1 MFRARLSKQNTS
13 PARFQIW
20 LPGSSNMMTRTCV
33 ISEPV
38 KQEEAE
44 ETRMY
49 SEPQLENVPEVK
61 SFDGWVND
69 LVSNVLEDA
78 VVDIYI
84 HIVVYKVY
92 KIQRSRFS
100 EEELNKQDAETE
112 PELEKDEETS
122 EEPSYEKIPADTK
135 TSERPIEEQPL
146 KTDMSLE
153 DIRRSSDAAA
163 RWIDRMIRRNEA
175 FTMPERPH
183 QRITS
188 SEINSVTSDEVTQS
202 YECHVSKNDDVTT
215 TRYVMRTR
223 RTIVHRSTTTVLRRF
238 TRDGAEELSF
248 PDFVYEDE
256 MIPEPSEYHE
266 QRLEET
272 PSSELDGP
280 MPESQ
285 TPPGFEEGRKPSYM
299 NLTDIQWSANAAAK
313 WVYKVLLRREKLED
327 AYLDEDQNDNESEE
341 TTESKPLQLLASLGD
356 DSDQP
361 DYAMLGLYGLP
372 GSPNDGKNIRR
383 MSIQRSEVVE
393 PQLDAVRDGNSRY
406 FYRFNIDELFGADAE
421 ARNSFDIFQCSGLA
435 TPDERDES
443 KTKLGGIPGDRN
455 TSAQNK
461 TFDRWVNILTLR
473 IMETS
478 LTTFYFYS
486 TTELRRLPPSSYT
499 SETNFLPFL
508 SNDTN
513 LPENYPET
521 TSTNKMQSTEF
532 GFEVKPGDESDSAL
546 LSKLGLPRIS
556 ESPEKSEKHTIEW
569 VLRKDLPSDKDSFSD
584 QVFAEDDVGAPNGV
598 FGARLESA
606 PLILDIQSQ
615 PDDDKPESETLDFT
629 NSDPEMTDKHHVE
642 KIPEDPDKPISA
654 SGTKFTLTD
663 VQLSSS
669 AAAKWISRLFEED
682 EPPEDE
688 HDHRPSSD
696 DPDSGKGHPETE
708 QQSVANNQPQVYAYE
723 IPGLQ
728 SDLNIDTI
736 FAYVLDVP
744 FSQSV
749 VENSDASI
757 DIDQEII
764 LKEQFESVFEH
775 FPKIE
780 QEKESLG
787 EENKDAKRWFTT
799 KDDFDLDYD
808 VIEIFVRRPTNQTLP
823 KVTQPLSN
831 VGDEEETDTK
841 VPQNV
846 NEIIELRFGQNL
858 PDEESQNLNDPEKT
872 SYRSDS
878 AFTLTDIQLSSKAAA
893 QWISQLFQDDTPT
906 EAKTD
911 FSGRPQDDPKPGQ
924 SSACQVTPAE
934 SDNAMSLYPK
944 VQVFAYEI
952 RGLEVTLTIETIFIY
967 VLNVPF
973 NRSVVVQSETVIDI
987 DEEVVLKEDFGKIL
1001 EKFPSVNKKLTAE
1014 MVANGEGPESAEI
1027 EFDLDYEVIEIFVR
1041 RPKKRNSTP
1050 GEEISET
1057 DENLEE
1063 FVNEIIEIRIIN
1075 EEKDNELL
1083 RKGNQILDPNVSLP
1097 ASGTRGF
1104 IDDKP
1109 MNRLDD
1115 PEERINYQLV
1125 DDAES
1130 GFEEGINY
1138 EIMVNLEPCETF
1150 YPKKECTSSE
1160 DLIQPLKTMT
1170 DDIAEK
1176 SGNDSISFQPIRR
1189 DLLQIGK
1196 LAHPHGNE
1204 ATRVPERKA
1213 KTATALGEQPEK
1225 MEITEPFGLE
1235 GDEPDDQDDP
1245 KENEKDE
1252 SSVLDKLCDEVP
1264 QVNDESTAGDDQINN
1279 GTIEATKNKFEGFV
1293 LDQPCHEDSD
1303 KNEDI
1308 DPEENIEKVQDGA
1321 RHGDDTGEKTSDEP
1335 FVLYPEDDVISESNK
1350 GDEPPLFSVP
1360 DVDIKLGP
1368 AETPETLDNV
1378 CEQTK
1383 HPENF
1388 EATEEPPIDTE
1399 DPGGTVY
1406 TLKTYER
1413 VATAAATWLDKMLD
1427 RNEEPQSAELGKP
1440 TDETQMPVPLGL
1452 EGDVLADQDDPKE
1465 NEKDGSSVLDRP
1477 CDEVPQVNDESTAG
1491 EDQTNDDAVEA
1502 TQNKFEGFVLDQPCD
1517 EDSDKNE
1524 DIDPEEN
1531 IEKVKDGARHGDD
1544 TGEKTSDE
1552 PLVLYP
1558 EDDVITEPNKGDE
1571 PPLFSVPDVDIK
1583 LGPAETPETLDNVCE
1598 QTKHPENFEATE
1610 EPPIDTEDPG
1620 GTVYT
1625 LKTYERV
1632 ATAAA
1637 TWLDKM
1643 LDRDEEPQS
1652 AELGKPTDET
1662 QMPVPLGLEG
1672 DVLADQDDP
1681 KENEKDGSSVLD
1693 RPCDEVPQVNDE
1705 STAGEDQT
1713 NDDAVEATQNKF
1725 EGFVLDQPCD
1735 EDSDKNEDIDPEKN
1749 IEKVKDGARHG
1760 DDTRE
1765 KTSDEPLVLYPEDDV
1780 ITEPNKGDEPPLFS
1794 VPDVDIKLGPA
1805 ETPETLDNV
1814 CQQTKH
1820 PENFEATEEP
1830 PIDTEDPGSTVYTLK
1845 TYERVATAAATWLD
1859 KMLDRDEEPQS
1870 AELGKPTDE
1879 TQMPVSLGLE
1889 GDVLAD
1895 QDDPKENEKDE
1906 SSVLDRLC
1914 DEVPQVNDE
1923 STAGENQTNDDAVE
1937 ATQNKFEGFVLDQPC
1952 DEDSDKNEDIDLE
1965 ENIEKVK
1972 DGARHGDDTR
1982 EKTSDEPLVLYPE
1995 DDVIT
2000 EPNKGDEPPLFSVP
2014 DVDIKL
2020 GPAETPETLDNVCE
2034 QTKHPENFEATEEPP
2049 IDTEDTGSAVYTLKT
2064 YERVATAAATWLDKM
2079 LDRDEEPQSAEL
2091 GKPTDETQMPVSLG
2105 LEGDV
2110 LADQDDPK
2118 ENEKDESS
2126 VLDRLC
2132 DEVPQVN
2139 DESTAGENQTN
2150 DDAVEATQNKFEG
2163 FVLDQ
2168 PCDEDS
2174 DKNEDIDLEEN
2185 IEKVKDGARHG
2196 NDTREKTSDEP
2207 LVLYPEDDVITEPN
2221 KGDEPPLF
2229 SVPDVDIKLG
2239 PAETPET
2246 LDNVCEQTKHPENFE
2261 ATEEPPIDTEDPGST
2276 VYTLKTYERVATAAA
2291 TWLDKMLD
2299 RDEGPQSAE
2308 LGKPTD
2314 KTQMPVSLGLE
2325 GDVLADQ
2332 DDPKENVKYESS
2344 VLDRPCDEVPQV
2356 NDESTAG
2363 EDQTNDDAVEATQ
2376 NKFEGFVLDQP
2387 CDEDSDKN
2395 EDIDPEKNIEKVK
2408 DGARHGDD
2416 TREKTSDEPLV
2427 LYPEDDVITE
2437 PNKGNEP
2444 PLFSVPDVD
2453 IKLGPAETP
2462 ETLDN
2467 VCEQTKHPE
2476 NFEATEEPPIDTED
2490 PGSTVYTLKTYE
2502 RVATAAATWL
2512 DKMLDRDEEP
2522 QSAELG
2528 KPTDETQM
2536 PVSLG
2541 LEGDVLAEQ
2550 DDPKENEK
2558 DESSVLDRPCDEV
2571 PQVNDESTA
2580 GEDQTND
2587 DAVEATQN
2595 KFEGFVLD
2603 QPCDEDSDK
2612 NEDIDPEKN
2621 IEKVKD
2627 GARHGDDTREKTS
2640 DEPLVLY
2647 PEDDVITE
2655 PNKGDEPP
2663 LFSVP
2668 DVDIKLGP
2676 AETPE
2681 TLDNVGEQTKHPEN
2695 FEATEEPPIDT
2706 ENPGSTVY
2714 TLKTYERVATA
2725 AATWLDKM
2733 LERDEEPQSAEL
2745 GKPTDE
2751 TQMPVPL
2758 GLEGDVLADQ
2768 DNPKENEKDESS
2780 VLDRPCDEVPQV
2792 NDEST
2797 AGEDQTNDDAV
2808 EATQNKFEGF
2818 VLDQPCDEDSDKNE
2832 DIDPEKNIEKV
2843 KDGARHGDDTREKT
2857 SDEPLV
2863 LYPEDDVI
2871 TEPNKGN
2878 EPPLFS
2884 VPDVDIKLGPAETPE
2899 TLDNVCEQT
2908 KHPENFEATEEPP
2921 IDTEDPGSTVYTLK
2935 TYERVATAAAT
2946 WLDKMLDRDE
2956 EPQSAELGKPTD
2968 ETQMP
2973 VSLGLEGDVLA
2984 DQDNPKENE
2993 KDESSVLDRPC
3004 DEVPQVNDE
3013 STAGEDQT
3021 NDDAVE
3027 ATQNKFEGFV
3037 LDQPC
3042 DEDSEKNEDIGPEEN
3057 IEKVKDGSRQGDDT
3071 GEKTCDEPLVL
3082 YPEDDVI
3089 SEPNKGDEPSLF
3101 SLHDDDDFLIGVT
3114 NEPSSESL
3122 KIDDEMQELVPSFGD
3137 IRQFWENF
3145 AGNVV
3150 TEDLPVSK
3158 SAPKM
3163 KVKKSFQMEPI
3174 ENIESVKDDA
3184 RHVDDTEEKP
3194 SDEPFERH
3202 EEDDLIPDPI
3212 EGEEHDLCSL
3222 PVYRHELGPAETS
3235 EGFDSAGEPSGPYP
3249 EQIVNDH
3256 HETEE
3261 SQEPDH
3267 KETKNQP
3274 LFNFKETER
3283 AANAAAK
3290 WLDKV
3295 LSSKKDPVDPEEPL
3309 ASGSDSK
3316 TPAPQVEANLPS
3328 NSDLSLEDTQ
3338 RVASAAAKWL
3348 DKILS
3353 SKNEASTSDDSRSE
3367 PRDVLESSS
3376 ADVDKT
3382 SLEDTTPWFIFEAT
3396 QSDGSDNDETNIN
3409 ANFKLPKAEDLLESI
3424 GVMSDELLD
3433 DEPIADMEVKDLPNL
3448 ELSPQTQYADDNS
3461 TVVDEAP
3468 QTGSEGGKTGENDVI
3483 TYELIQDTESGFED
3497 GINYE
3502 MMVTFDP
3509 RKTFFDKKECQPT
3522 AENIEVIYPDRRF
3535 GKGELE
3541 PFDFFSLLPKVA
3553 EHTNQQQRTDTE
3565 SFVPAEKYDTAENE
3579 NVECSVLDRPCDG
3592 DPQAS
3597 DESAVTEDKTNEDV
3611 SEATKDKFEGFV
3623 LDQPCDE
3630 DSDNNEDVDP
3640 TENVE
3645 KVNDGARHDDDTGE
3659 KPSDEPLVTYPEDK
3673 VIPEPNEGD
3682 ELPLFSVPDVD
3693 IKLDPAETLDDGG
3706 EQAKQPESVE
3716 ATEVS
3721 PIDTEDPGSAVY
3733 TLKTYERVATAAANW
3748 LDKMLDKDEEP
3759 QSTEFDKPAEEPKT
3773 QVPFGKDG
3781 EQDDTAENENL
3792 ESSVLDRPCDGDP
3805 QASDESAVTEDKTNE
3820 DVSEATKDKFEG
3832 FFVLDQPCDED
3843 SDNNED
3849 VDPTENVEKVKDGA
3863 RHDDDTAE
3871 KPSDEPLVT
3880 YAEDDLILEP
3890 IEGDEPPLFSAPD
3903 VDIKLDPAEALDDV
3917 GEQAKQPESVEA
3929 TEVSPIDTEDPGSA
3943 VYTLKTY
3950 ERVATAAANWLDKM
3964 LDKGEE
3970 PQSTEFGKPAEEPKM
3985 PVPLGLEVDVLAD
3998 PDDPKENEKDESS
4011 VLDRPC
4017 DEVPQVNDEST
4028 AGEDQTNDD
4037 AVEATKNKFEGFVLD
4052 EPCDEDSDKNEDIDP
4067 KENIEKVRDG
4077 SRQGDDNKEKT
4088 SDEPLVLYPEDDVIT
4103 EPNKGDEW
4111 PLFSVPD
4118 VDIKLG
4124 PAETPETLDN
4134 VGEQTKHPE
4143 NFEATEEPPID
4154 TEDPG
4159 STVYT
4164 LKTYERVATAAA
4176 NWLDKMLD
4184 KDEEPQSNEI
4194 GKPAEEPKMPVPF
4207 GIEGEQ
4213 DDTAENKN
4221 VECSVLDRPCDE
4233 NPQAT
4238 DESAVGEDLTNEDVN
4253 EATKNKFEGFFLDQ
4267 SCDEDSDKNEDVDPT
4282 ENVEKVKDGAGHDDD
4297 TGEKPSDEPLVTYP
4311 EDDVIPEPNEGDEP
4325 PLFSVPDIDIKLDP
4339 AEALDDVGEQAKQP
4353 ESVEATE
4360 VSPIDTE
4367 DPGSAVYTLKTYER
4381 VATAAANWLDKM
4393 LDKDEEPQS
4402 TEIGKPAEEPKMPVP
4417 FGIEG
4422 EQDDTAENENVECS
4436 VLDRPCDEDP
4446 QATDESAVG
4455 EDKTNEDVNEAT
4467 KNKFEGFVLDQ
4478 PCDEDSDKNED
4489 VDPIENVEKV
4499 KDGAR
4504 HDDDTGEKPS
4514 VEPLVT
4520 YPEDD
4525 VIPEP
4530 NEGDEPPLFSVP
4542 DVDIKLDPAETLDDG
4557 GEQAKQPE
4565 SVEATEEAPIDTED
4579 PGSAVYTLK
4588 TYERVATAAANWL
4601 DRMLDKDEEPQSTEF
4616 GKPAEEPKM
4625 PVLFGIEGDV
4635 PAEQN
4640 DTAENEKDENSDR
4653 EKKSKSDGGSDTLS
4667 PGKDSD
4673 DETKGLI
4680 RDHPREED
4688 SEKSDKL
4695 DVDEETK
4702 ADSKLQGDEAI
4713 GFLLDQPCDE
4723 SSDGEDK
4730 STSDGDSD
4738 NLSSEKA
4745 SDDEAKGLILDK
4757 PREED
4762 SEKSDKSD
4770 VYEDTK
4776 VESKL
4781 QGDDAIGFV
4790 LDQPCDESSDGED
4803 KSKSDGDSDK
4813 LSPEVDYDDETKGLI
4828 LDKPREEDS
4837 EKSDKSDVDEDTKAE
4852 SKLQGDDEIGF
4863 VQDQPCDES
4872 SDGEDKSKSDGDSDK
4887 LSPEV
4892 DYDDEAKGLILDKP
4906 REEDSE
4912 KSDKSDVDE
4921 DTKAESKLQGDD
4933 EIGFVQ
4939 DQPCDESSDGEDKSK
4954 SDGDSDKLSPEV
4966 DYDDEAKGLILD
4978 KPREED
4984 SEKSDKS
4991 DVDEDTKAE
5000 SKLQGDDE
5008 IGFVQDQPCDESS
5021 DGEDKSKSDGDSDKL
5036 SPEVDY
5042 DDEAKGLILDKPR
5055 EEDSEKSD
5063 KSDVDEDTK
5072 AESKLQG
5079 DDAIG
5084 FVQDQPCDE
5093 SSDGEDKS
5101 KSVGDSDKFSPEKAP
5116 DEGAKGLILDHL
5128 CEEDSKKSNKSDVDE
5143 ETRAESKV
5151 QGDDAIGFVQD
5162 QPCDE
5167 SSDGEDKSKSDG
5179 DSDKLS
5185 PEVDY
5190 DDEAKGLILD
5200 QSREEDSEKS
5210 DKSDVDEDTRAE
5222 SKLQGDD
5229 AIGFVQDQPCDESSD
5244 GEDKSKPDC
5253 DSDKLSPEKAPY
5265 EEAKGLILDHPCE
5278 EDSEKSEKSDVDE
5291 ETNAESK
5298 VQGDDAIGFVQ
5309 EQPCVESSDG
5319 EDKSKSD
5326 GDSDKLSPEV
5336 DYDDEA
5342 KGLIPD
5348 KPREE
5353 DSEKSDKSD
5362 VYEDTKV
5369 ESKLQGDDAIGFV
5382 LDQPCDESSDGEDKS
5397 KSDGDS
5403 DKLSPE
5409 VDYDD
5414 ETKGLILDKPREED
5428 SEKSDKSDVD
5438 EDTKA
5443 ESKLQGDDEIGFVQD
5458 QPCDES
5464 SDGEDKSKS
5473 DGDSDKLSPEVDY
5486 DDEGKGL
5493 ILDKPREED
5502 SEKSDK
5508 SDVYEDTKAES
5519 KVQGDDAIGFVQDQ
5533 PCDKRSDGE
5542 DKSKSA
5548 GDSDKLSPE
5557 VDYDV
5562 ETKGLMLD
5570 KPSEEDSEKSDKSD
5584 VDEDTKAES
5593 KLQGD
5598 DAIGFAMDQPCDS
5611 NNDLEE
5617 LVTVEYFDDAESG
5630 YEEGVNY
5637 KMVLSLEPWDVYY
5650 ARQEREPVVEDIQI
5664 YTPREKF
5671 EVESAQSISFSSIRQ
5686 DIELRENK
5694 TDQASLQETMLPS
5707 GSLEPDKPCVDLTVE
5722 TMPDEDVKVPVTDT
5736 EELIVTTLVDDT
5748 ESGFEDGINYDLILQ
5763 LEPWDVYYAKKHHE
5777 PVASEE
5783 IQIYKPRE
5791 KFEVESVQPISFL
5804 TIRQE
5809 IEDTKKKQDDEVK
5822 KQEAAENPVDD
5833 DDDHDDDVKETVLEP
5848 APNEIPSGTPESPS
5862 NIVTYYQPLRSRDI
5876 EAAEEPKKPRPD
5888 SIWDERDED
5897 SFRTVSEDDSVNIP
5911 LLQAQ
5916 DSSFNFFNMYPKEV
5930 RTKENVTS
5938 QGTEP
5943 ADGDMSSSASSLGL
5957 DGGSD
5962 GNVSYPEPKFHSTL
5976 ENALLETEGCRDSFL
5991 SDPKSEP
5998 INRIEIIEDF
6008 IPVVKHDSDI
6018 KLEILPD
6025 VPQGFF
6031 EDEKAGDYVS
6041 IPVEPEVSE
6050 KPKDRPE
6057 SVVIDIVED
6066 PKHVPSLR
6074 SDSHTWKSVGFEDR
6088 FSDPTLDEDDQSLMS
6103 QPTDTILSNS
6113 ISLKPVPH
6121 RPSRTTEHVSI
6132 PMDNPADAG
6141 NPNLS
6146 GATANNATSNSI
6158 LSPSE
6163 LPNSSK
6169 YHHHST
6175 PKSKMSSSFFV
6186 TFNEN
6191 DGADS
6196 DSVAS
6201 SEIFGSER
6209 HDTISVSDFEVEIFC
6224 YTAVGESS
6232 MIDVNTLEVLCFL
6245 TAIKVEPTVHSIH
6258 S

>member
-1 MFRARLSKQNTS
+1 
-13 PARFQIW
+13 
-20 LPGSSNMMTRTCV
+20 MTRTCV

-92 KIQRSRFS
+92 KIQRPHFS

-135 TSERPIEEQPL
+135 TSERPIEGQPL

-175 FTMPERPH
+175 FTMPERPPK
-183 QRITS
+183 QITS
-188 SEINSVTSDEVTQS
+188 SKIKSVTSEEVTQS

-215 TRYVMRTR
+215 TRYVMRTT
-223 RTIVHRSTTTVLRRF
+223 RTVIHRSTTTVLRRF

-272 PSSELDGP
+272 PSPDLDGP

-285 TPPGFEEGRKPSYM
+285 SPPGFEEGRKPSYM

-313 WVYKVLLRREKLED
+313 WVYKVLLRREKLEG
-327 AYLDEDQNDNESEE
+327 AYLNEDENDNETEE
-341 TTESKPLQLLASLGD
+341 TTESKPLQLLASLDD

-406 FYRFNIDELFGADAE
+406 FYRFNIDELFGADEE
-421 ARNSFDIFQCSGLA
+421 ARSSFDIFQCSGLA
-435 TPDERDES
+435 TPDERDER

-478 LTTFYFYS
+478 LTAFYFYS

-584 QVFAEDDVGAPNGV
+584 QVVAEDDVGAPNGV

-682 EPPEDE
+682 QPPEDE

-696 DPDSGKGHPETE
+696 DPDCGKGHPETE

-764 LKEQFESVFEH
+764 LKEQFETVFDY

-780 QEKESLG
+780 QETENLD
-787 EENKDAKRWFTT
+787 EENQDAKRWFTT
-799 KDDFDLDYD
+799 KNDFDLDYD
-808 VIEIFVRRPTNQTLP
+808 VIEIFVRRPTNQIFP
-823 KVTQPLSN
+823 EVTQPLSN
-831 VGDEEETDTK
+831 VGDEQETDTK

-973 NRSVVVQSETVIDI
+973 NRSVVEESETIIDI
-987 DEEVVLKEDFGKIL
+987 DEKIVLKEDFGKIL

-1014 MVANGEGPESAEI
+1014 MVANGEGPESAEV

-1160 DLIQPLKTMT
+1160 DLIQPLKTKT

-1196 LAHPHGNE
+1196 LAYPHGNHDE

-1308 DPEENIEKVQDGA
+1308 DLEENIEKVKDGA
-1321 RHGDDTGEKTSDEP
+1321 QHGDDTREKTSDEP
-1335 FVLYPEDDVISESNK
+1335 LVLYPEDDVISESNK

-1368 AETPETLDNV
+1368 TETPGTLDNV
-1378 CEQTK
+1378 GEQAK
-1383 HPENF
+1383 HPENV

-1399 DPGGTVY
+1399 DPGSTVYTLKTYERVATAAASWLDKILDRDEEPQSAELGKPTDETQMPVPFGPEGDVLADQDDPKENEKDESSVLDRPCDEVPQVHDESTVGEDQTNDDAVEATKNKFEGFVLDQPCDEDSDKNEDNDPEENIEKVKDGARHGYDNKEKISDEPLVLYPEDDVISEPNKGNEQPLFSVPDVDIKLGPAETPETLDNVGEQTKHPENVEVTEEPPIDTEDPGSTVYTLKTYERVATAAASWLDKILDRDEEPQSAELGKPTDETQMPVPFGPEGDVLADQDDPKENEKDESSVLDRPCHEVPQVHDESTVGEDQTNDDAVEATKNKFECFVLDQPCDEDSDKNEDNDPEENIEKVKDGARHGYDNKEKISDEPLVLYPEDDVISEPNKGNEQPLFSVPDVDIKLGPAETPETLDNVGEQTKHPENVEATEEPPIDTEDPGSTVY

-1427 RNEEPQSAELGKP
+1427 RDEEPQSADFCKP
-1440 TDETQMPVPLGL
+1440 TDETQMPVQFGL
-1452 EGDVLADQDDPKE
+1452 EGDLLADQDDPKE
-1465 NEKDGSSVLDRP
+1465 NEKDESSVLDRP

-1502 TQNKFEGFVLDQPCD
+1502 TKNKFEGFVLDQPCD

-1524 DIDPEEN
+1524 DIDLEEN
-1531 IEKVKDGARHGDD
+1531 IEKVKDAARHGDD
-1544 TGEKTSDE
+1544 TREKTSDE

-1583 LGPAETPETLDNVCE
+1583 LGPAETLETLDNVGEQAKHSENVEATEEPPIDTEDPGGTIYTLKTYERVATAAATWLDKMLDRDEEPQSAEIVKPTDETQMPVPFGLEGDVLADQDDPKENEKDENSVLDRPCDEVPQVNDESTVGEDQTNDDAVEATKNKFEGFVLDQPCDEDTDKNEHIDPKENIEKVKDAARHGDDTREKTCDEPLVLYPEDDVISEPNKGDEMPLFSVLDVDIKLGPAETPETLDNVGEQTKHSELFEATEEPPIDTEDPGSTVYTLKTYERVATAAATWLDKMLDRDEEPQSAELGKPTDETQMPVPFGLEGDVLADQDDPKENEKDENSVLDRPCDEVPQVNDESTVGEDQTNDDAVEATKNKFEGFVLDQPCDEDTDKNEHIDPKENIGKVRDGSRQGDDTGEKTCDEPLVLYPEDDVISEPNKGDEMPLFSVLDVDIKLGPAETPETLDNLGEQTKHSELFEATEEPPIDTEDPGSTVYTLKTYERVATAAATWLDKMLDRDEEPQSAELVKPTDETQMPVPFGLEGEVLADQDDPKENEKDESSVLNRSGDEVPQVNDESTAGEDQTNDDAVEATQNMFEGFVLDQPCDEDSDKNQDIDPEENIEKVKDGSRQGDDTGEKTCDEPLVLYSEDDVITGPNKRDEPPLFFVPDVDIKLGPAETPETLDNVGE

-1610 EPPIDTEDPG
+1610 EPPIDTGDPGTTVYTLKTYERVATAAATWLDKMLHRDEEPQSAELGKPTDETQMPVPLGLEGDVLADQDDPKENEKDESSVLDRPCDEVPQVNDESTAGEDQTNDDAVEATKNKFEGFVLDQPCDEDSDKNEDIDPEENIEKVKDGARHGDDTREKTSDEPLVLYPADDVISESNKGDEPPLISVPDFDIKLGPTETPETLDNVGEQAKHPENVEATEEPPIDTEDPG
-1620 GTVYT
+1620 STVYT

-1681 KENEKDGSSVLD
+1681 KENEKD
-1693 RPCDEVPQVNDE
+1693 
-1705 STAGEDQT
+1705 
-1713 NDDAVEATQNKF
+1713 
-1725 EGFVLDQPCD
+1725 
-1735 EDSDKNEDIDPEKN
+1735 
-1749 IEKVKDGARHG
+1749 
-1760 DDTRE
+1760 
-1765 KTSDEPLVLYPEDDV
+1765 
-1780 ITEPNKGDEPPLFS
+1780 
-1794 VPDVDIKLGPA
+1794 
-1805 ETPETLDNV
+1805 
-1814 CQQTKH
+1814 
-1820 PENFEATEEP
+1820 
-1830 PIDTEDPGSTVYTLK
+1830 
-1845 TYERVATAAATWLD
+1845 
-1859 KMLDRDEEPQS
+1859 
-1870 AELGKPTDE
+1870 
-1879 TQMPVSLGLE
+1879 
-1889 GDVLAD
+1889 
-1895 QDDPKENEKDE
+1895 
-1906 SSVLDRLC
+1906 
-1914 DEVPQVNDE
+1914 
-1923 STAGENQTNDDAVE
+1923 
-1937 ATQNKFEGFVLDQPC
+1937 
-1952 DEDSDKNEDIDLE
+1952 
-1965 ENIEKVK
+1965 
-1972 DGARHGDDTR
+1972 
-1982 EKTSDEPLVLYPE
+1982 
-1995 DDVIT
+1995 
-2000 EPNKGDEPPLFSVP
+2000 
-2014 DVDIKL
+2014 
-2020 GPAETPETLDNVCE
+2020 
-2034 QTKHPENFEATEEPP
+2034 
-2049 IDTEDTGSAVYTLKT
+2049 
-2064 YERVATAAATWLDKM
+2064 
-2079 LDRDEEPQSAEL
+2079 
-2091 GKPTDETQMPVSLG
+2091 
-2105 LEGDV
+2105 
-2110 LADQDDPK
+2110 
-2118 ENEKDESS
+2118 
-2126 VLDRLC
+2126 
-2132 DEVPQVN
+2132 
-2139 DESTAGENQTN
+2139 
-2150 DDAVEATQNKFEG
+2150 
-2163 FVLDQ
+2163 
-2168 PCDEDS
+2168 
-2174 DKNEDIDLEEN
+2174 
-2185 IEKVKDGARHG
+2185 
-2196 NDTREKTSDEP
+2196 
-2207 LVLYPEDDVITEPN
+2207 
-2221 KGDEPPLF
+2221 
-2229 SVPDVDIKLG
+2229 
-2239 PAETPET
+2239 
-2246 LDNVCEQTKHPENFE
+2246 
-2261 ATEEPPIDTEDPGST
+2261 
-2276 VYTLKTYERVATAAA
+2276 
-2291 TWLDKMLD
+2291 
-2299 RDEGPQSAE
+2299 
-2308 LGKPTD
+2308 
-2314 KTQMPVSLGLE
+2314 
-2325 GDVLADQ
+2325 
-2332 DDPKENVKYESS
+2332 ESS

-2363 EDQTNDDAVEATQ
+2363 EDQTNDDAVEATK

-2395 EDIDPEKNIEKVK
+2395 EDID
-2408 DGARHGDD
+2408 
-2416 TREKTSDEPLV
+2416 
-2427 LYPEDDVITE
+2427 
-2437 PNKGNEP
+2437 
-2444 PLFSVPDVD
+2444 
-2453 IKLGPAETP
+2453 
-2462 ETLDN
+2462 
-2467 VCEQTKHPE
+2467 
-2476 NFEATEEPPIDTED
+2476 
-2490 PGSTVYTLKTYE
+2490 
-2502 RVATAAATWL
+2502 
-2512 DKMLDRDEEP
+2512 
-2522 QSAELG
+2522 
-2528 KPTDETQM
+2528 
-2536 PVSLG
+2536 
-2541 LEGDVLAEQ
+2541 
-2550 DDPKENEK
+2550 
-2558 DESSVLDRPCDEV
+2558 
-2571 PQVNDESTA
+2571 
-2580 GEDQTND
+2580 
-2587 DAVEATQN
+2587 
-2595 KFEGFVLD
+2595 
-2603 QPCDEDSDK
+2603 
-2612 NEDIDPEKN
+2612 
-2621 IEKVKD
+2621 
-2627 GARHGDDTREKTS
+2627 
-2640 DEPLVLY
+2640 
-2647 PEDDVITE
+2647 
-2655 PNKGDEPP
+2655 
-2663 LFSVP
+2663 
-2668 DVDIKLGP
+2668 
-2676 AETPE
+2676 
-2681 TLDNVGEQTKHPEN
+2681 
-2695 FEATEEPPIDT
+2695 
-2706 ENPGSTVY
+2706 
-2714 TLKTYERVATA
+2714 
-2725 AATWLDKM
+2725 
-2733 LERDEEPQSAEL
+2733 
-2745 GKPTDE
+2745 
-2751 TQMPVPL
+2751 
-2758 GLEGDVLADQ
+2758 
-2768 DNPKENEKDESS
+2768 
-2780 VLDRPCDEVPQV
+2780 
-2792 NDEST
+2792 
-2797 AGEDQTNDDAV
+2797 
-2808 EATQNKFEGF
+2808 
-2818 VLDQPCDEDSDKNE
+2818 
-2832 DIDPEKNIEKV
+2832 
-2843 KDGARHGDDTREKT
+2843 
-2857 SDEPLV
+2857 
-2863 LYPEDDVI
+2863 
-2871 TEPNKGN
+2871 
-2878 EPPLFS
+2878 
-2884 VPDVDIKLGPAETPE
+2884 
-2899 TLDNVCEQT
+2899 
-2908 KHPENFEATEEPP
+2908 
-2921 IDTEDPGSTVYTLK
+2921 
-2935 TYERVATAAAT
+2935 
-2946 WLDKMLDRDE
+2946 
-2956 EPQSAELGKPTD
+2956 
-2968 ETQMP
+2968 
-2973 VSLGLEGDVLA
+2973 
-2984 DQDNPKENE
+2984 
-2993 KDESSVLDRPC
+2993 
-3004 DEVPQVNDE
+3004 
-3013 STAGEDQT
+3013 
-3021 NDDAVE
+3021 
-3027 ATQNKFEGFV
+3027 
-3037 LDQPC
+3037 
-3042 DEDSEKNEDIGPEEN
+3042 PEEN

-3089 SEPNKGDEPSLF
+3089 TEPNKGDEPSLF
-3101 SLHDDDDFLIGVT
+3101 SLHDDDDFRIGVT

-3163 KVKKSFQMEPI
+3163 KVKKSFKMEPI

-3468 QTGSEGGKTGENDVI
+3468 QTGSEGGKTGENQPDENDVI

-3522 AENIEVIYPDRRF
+3522 TENIEVIYPDRRF

-3565 SFVPAEKYDTAENE
+3565 SFVPAEKYDTADNE
-3579 NVECSVLDRPCDG
+3579 NVECSVLDRPCDE
-3592 DPQAS
+3592 DPQAT
-3597 DESAVTEDKTNEDV
+3597 DESAVGEDKTNEDV
-3611 SEATKDKFEGFV
+3611 NEATKNKFEGFV

-3630 DSDNNEDVDP
+3630 DSDKNEDVDP
-3640 TENVE
+3640 IENVK
-3645 KVNDGARHDDDTGE
+3645 KVKDGARHDDDTGE
-3659 KPSDEPLVTYPEDK
+3659 KPSVEPLVTYPEDD

-3682 ELPLFSVPDVD
+3682 EPPLFSVPDVD

-3716 ATEVS
+3716 ATEEAPIDTEDPGSAVYTLKTYERVATAAANWLDKMLDKDEEPQSTEFGKPAEEPKMPVPFGIEGEQDDTAENENVECSVLDRPCDEDPQVTDESAVGEGKTNEDVNEATKNKFEGFVLDQPCDEDSDKNEDVDLTEYVEKVKDGARHDDDTGEKPSDEPLVTYPEDDVILEPNEGDEPPLFSVPDIDIKLDPAEALDDVGEQAKQPESVENTEVS

-3759 QSTEFDKPAEEPKT
+3759 QSTEF
-3773 QVPFGKDG
+3773 
-3781 EQDDTAENENL
+3781 
-3792 ESSVLDRPCDGDP
+3792 
-3805 QASDESAVTEDKTNE
+3805 
-3820 DVSEATKDKFEG
+3820 
-3832 FFVLDQPCDED
+3832 
-3843 SDNNED
+3843 
-3849 VDPTENVEKVKDGA
+3849 
-3863 RHDDDTAE
+3863 
-3871 KPSDEPLVT
+3871 
-3880 YAEDDLILEP
+3880 
-3890 IEGDEPPLFSAPD
+3890 
-3903 VDIKLDPAEALDDV
+3903 
-3917 GEQAKQPESVEA
+3917 
-3929 TEVSPIDTEDPGSA
+3929 
-3943 VYTLKTY
+3943 
-3950 ERVATAAANWLDKM
+3950 
-3964 LDKGEE
+3964 
-3970 PQSTEFGKPAEEPKM
+3970 
-3985 PVPLGLEVDVLAD
+3985 
-3998 PDDPKENEKDESS
+3998 
-4011 VLDRPC
+4011 
-4017 DEVPQVNDEST
+4017 
-4028 AGEDQTNDD
+4028 
-4037 AVEATKNKFEGFVLD
+4037 
-4052 EPCDEDSDKNEDIDP
+4052 
-4067 KENIEKVRDG
+4067 
-4077 SRQGDDNKEKT
+4077 
-4088 SDEPLVLYPEDDVIT
+4088 
-4103 EPNKGDEW
+4103 
-4111 PLFSVPD
+4111 
-4118 VDIKLG
+4118 
-4124 PAETPETLDN
+4124 
-4134 VGEQTKHPE
+4134 
-4143 NFEATEEPPID
+4143 
-4154 TEDPG
+4154 
-4159 STVYT
+4159 
-4164 LKTYERVATAAA
+4164 
-4176 NWLDKMLD
+4176 
-4184 KDEEPQSNEI
+4184 
-4194 GKPAEEPKMPVPF
+4194 
-4207 GIEGEQ
+4207 
-4213 DDTAENKN
+4213 
-4221 VECSVLDRPCDE
+4221 
-4233 NPQAT
+4233 
-4238 DESAVGEDLTNEDVN
+4238 
-4253 EATKNKFEGFFLDQ
+4253 
-4267 SCDEDSDKNEDVDPT
+4267 
-4282 ENVEKVKDGAGHDDD
+4282 
-4297 TGEKPSDEPLVTYP
+4297 
-4311 EDDVIPEPNEGDEP
+4311 
-4325 PLFSVPDIDIKLDP
+4325 
-4339 AEALDDVGEQAKQP
+4339 
-4353 ESVEATE
+4353 
-4360 VSPIDTE
+4360 
-4367 DPGSAVYTLKTYER
+4367 
-4381 VATAAANWLDKM
+4381 
-4393 LDKDEEPQS
+4393 
-4402 TEIGKPAEEPKMPVP
+4402 GKPAEEPKMPVP

-4489 VDPIENVEKV
+4489 VDPIENVKKV
-4499 KDGAR
+4499 KDGAQ

-4530 NEGDEPPLFSVP
+4530 NEGDEPPLFSVPDVDIKLDPAETLDDGGEQAKQPESVEATEEAPIDTEDPGSAVYTLKTYERVATAAANWLDKMLDKDEEPQSTEFDKPAEEPKTQWPFGKDGEQDDTAENENVESSVLDRPCDEDPQATEESAVGEDKTNEDVNEATNNKFEGFVLDQPCDEDSDKNEDVDPTENVEKVKDSARHDDDTGEKPSDEPLVTYPEDNVIPEPNEGDELPLFSVP

-4776 VESKL
+4776 AESKL

-4892 DYDDEAKGLILDKP
+4892 NYDDE
-4906 REEDSE
+4906 
-4912 KSDKSDVDE
+4912 
-4921 DTKAESKLQGDD
+4921 T
-4933 EIGFVQ
+4933 
-4939 DQPCDESSDGEDKSK
+4939 
-4954 SDGDSDKLSPEV
+4954 
-4966 DYDDEAKGLILD
+4966 
-4978 KPREED
+4978 
-4984 SEKSDKS
+4984 
-4991 DVDEDTKAE
+4991 
-5000 SKLQGDDE
+5000 
-5008 IGFVQDQPCDESS
+5008 
-5021 DGEDKSKSDGDSDKL
+5021 
-5036 SPEVDY
+5036 
-5042 DDEAKGLILDKPR
+5042 KGLILDKPR

-5128 CEEDSKKSNKSDVDE
+5128 CEEDSEKSNKSDVDE

-5200 QSREEDSEKS
+5200 QPREEDSEKS

-5265 EEAKGLILDHPCE
+5265 EEAKGLILDNPCE
-5278 EDSEKSEKSDVDE
+5278 EDSEKSDKSDVDE

-5362 VYEDTKV
+5362 VDEDTKA

-5382 LDQPCDESSDGEDKS
+5382 QEQPCDESSDGEDKSKSDGHFDKLSPEKASDEKAKGLILDKPREEDSEKSDKSDVNEDTKAESKVQGDDAIGFVQDQPCDESSDGKDKSKSDGDSDKLSAEVDYDDETKGLMLDKPHEEDYEKSDKSDVDEDRKAESKPQGDDAIGFVQDQPCDERSDGEDKS

-5403 DKLSPE
+5403 DKLSPEVDYDEAKGSILDKPREEDSEKSDKSDVDKETNAESKVQTDDAIGFVQEQPCDECSDGEDKSKSDGDFDKLSPEVDYDDEAKGLILDKPREEDSEKSDKSDVDEDTKAESKPQGDDAIGFVQDQPCDERSDGEDKSKSDGDSDKLSSE

-5438 EDTKA
+5438 EDRKA
-5443 ESKLQGDDEIGFVQD
+5443 ESKPQGDDAIGFVQD

-5464 SDGEDKSKS
+5464 SNGEDKSKS

-5486 DDEGKGL
+5486 ADEGKGL

-5533 PCDKRSDGE
+5533 PCDESSDGE
-5542 DKSKSA
+5542 DKSKSD

-5584 VDEDTKAES
+5584 VDEDRKAESKPQGDDAIGFVQDQPCDKRSDGEDKSKSDGDSDKLSPEVDYDVETKGLMLDKPSEEDSEKSDKSDVDEDSKAES

-5862 NIVTYYQPLRSRDI
+5862 NIVTYYQPLRSKDI

-5943 ADGDMSSSASSLGL
+5943 VDGDMSSSASSLGL

-6121 RPSRTTEHVSI
+6121 RPSRTTDHVSI
-6132 PMDNPADAG
+6132 PMDNPADTG

-6146 GATANNATSNSI
+6146 GVTANNATSNSI